1 MPAADSTDAT
11 DDDEYACIADC
22 PPRPNHAVGA
32 EPIGLAGLL
41 CHESLDHASGADAA
55 DAADADLSAAAP
67 AVQADDINND
77 IDDNISLAGT
87 DALGR
92 PGTDIFDDDYS
103 DFSADTP
110 GQDGDGGLEF
120 DNNSCNEDALR
131 GPASDEQRPSAGALT
146 PPSSQREDG
155 HSLPVVHSQEPDE
168 RRPRRSGR
176 QGGRPSSYREGRPY
190 RGRDRL
196 SESPGRRRR
205 ASAAW
210 WERVGRPEDGGSGG
224 PSEAESEGLEG

>member
-1 MPAADSTDAT
+1 MDQ
-11 DDDEYACIADC
+11 
-22 PPRPNHAVGA
+22 
-32 EPIGLAGLL
+32 
-41 CHESLDHASGADAA
+41 ASGAGAA

-67 AVQADDINND
+67 AVQAGDIGDDIG
-77 IDDNISLAGT
+77 DNISLAGT

-92 PGTDIFDDDYS
+92 PGTDIFDDNYS
-103 DFSADTP
+103 DFSAHTP

-120 DNNSCNEDALR
+120 DNNSCNENALH

-155 HSLPVVHSQEPDE
+155 QSLPVVHSQEPDE
-168 RRPRRSGR
+168 SQPRRSGR

-196 SESPGRRRR
+196 SDSPGRRR
-205 ASAAW
+205 ASAASR
-210 WERVGRPEDGGSGG
+210 ERVGRSEDGDSGG